1 MSRIETLISELCE
14 NGVKYVAL
22 AELGNFYGGLTGKG
36 KSDFVDGNCKFI
48 TYKNIY
54 SNSALDLNI
63 CDYVKVQDN
72 ERQNAVKYGD
82 VLFTGSSETAD
93 ECGMSSVVM
102 QQVDERI
109 YVNSFCFIFR
119 FNNFDIMLPGFAKH
133 LFRSKTIRE
142 QIKKTASGVTR
153 YNVSKKLMQKIKIPI
168 PPLSVQ
174 QEIVR
179 ILDGFSEL
187 EKELE
192 KELVARRKQYE
203 YYRNQLVSFGEGG
216 NNACDVKWM
225 KLGEVVK
232 IQNGFAFK
240 STLFKNHGVPV
251 LRITNIQSSGVVAEN
266 LIFVDT
272 SDYTV
277 NFENFKVFPGD
288 VVVALSGATT
298 GKSAKNKTNLTYLL
312 NQRVAKFIPNENM
325 LLNSYLYHWTKSKE
339 NEFLQ
344 MAGGGAQP
352 NLSTE
357 QMKIMEIPIPPI
369 AEQERIVAI
378 LDKFDALVNDIS
390 VGLPAELKARR
401 KQYEYWRN
409 KLLSFEEVA

>member
-1 MSRIETLISELCE
+1 MSKIDELISKYCP
-14 NGVKYVAL
+14 NGVVYRKVSDVAKVSIGEFVHKNNQNPDGL
-22 AELGNFYGGLTGKG
+22 YPVYNGGTSNTGYYDEFNNTANKIIISARGANAGFVNKVLVDYWAGNSCYTIDVVSDELDWIFVYYFLKNSE
-36 KSDFVDGNCKFI
+36 KSLIG
-48 TYKNIY
+48 
-54 SNSALDLNI
+54 
-63 CDYVKVQDN
+63 Q
-72 ERQNAVKYGD
+72 QQ
-82 VLFTGSSETAD
+82 TGSIPA
-93 ECGMSSVVM
+93 
-102 QQVDERI
+102 
-109 YVNSFCFIFR
+109 
-119 FNNFDIMLPGFAKH
+119 
-133 LFRSKTIRE
+133 
-142 QIKKTASGVTR
+142 
-153 YNVSKKLMQKIKIPI
+153 VSKKQIETFKIPL

-216 NNACDVKWM
+216 DHACDVKWM

-277 NFENFKVFPGD
+277 NFESFKVFPGD

-357 QMKIMEIPIPPI
+357 QMKIMAIPIPPI

-409 KLLSFEEVA
+409 KLLDFKEAV